1 MLTDV
6 YLSISFVNELDQ
18 CTIAQTYIDEDGCLG
33 LSKLLTWLHFLNPIH
48 RLQYF
53 EQKRFFNFIVKDG
66 MGVGMGEGC
75 KQ

>member
-33 LSKLLTWLHFLNPIH
+33 LSKLLTWLHLLNPIH

-53 EQKRFFNFIVKDG
+53 NNFIVKDG
-66 MGVGMGEGC
+66 MGWGMGEGC